1 MELSPEDAL
10 RLNVLLANAEA
21 VRIDE
26 NSMTV
31 FGLAAGNEMKFPLTP
46 TGRTDQYLKLVRS
59 TLSSVVLDSPGGYP
73 IFLRRWTRMGQIDH
87 EQMDRLLKL
96 GEPEAVMAVVCS
108 RNLSDELARR
118 AWWCAPWSEHARR
131 MLESR
136 QVVQGEMGKVLAAH
150 LIEHLPF
157 ETEPRDM
164 LDTVRMVLQP
174 GLIDEEQKQRLWQ
187 SGARNRSYR
196 IGFLRAL
203 PDDLPDPQPARA
215 DLAEHHAVLERLSSD
230 GNPYATQLLRL
241 LDAPGQTFLNVA
253 EDVLLHLADQEVAI
267 ALFNTLGGYFSSLS
281 TTEGLRD
288 IAAIGRQ
295 VERLLQEENQLR
307 LLLKAIP
314 ALTQEIRAMLMLSH
328 VSEYLLNPVFSQTDA
343 VGTVMQERM
352 EPVTIPLQQAICCLR
367 GKEMTKMV
375 KARGRGRRA

>member
-1 MELSPEDAL
+1 M
-10 RLNVLLANAEA
+10 
-21 VRIDE
+21 
-26 NSMTV
+26 
-31 FGLAAGNEMKFPLTP
+31 
-46 TGRTDQYLKLVRS
+46 
-59 TLSSVVLDSPGGYP
+59 
-73 IFLRRWTRMGQIDH
+73 
-87 EQMDRLLKL
+87 
-96 GEPEAVMAVVCS
+96 
-108 RNLSDELARR
+108 
-118 AWWCAPWSEHARR
+118 
-131 MLESR
+131 
-136 QVVQGEMGKVLAAH
+136 
-150 LIEHLPF
+150 
-157 ETEPRDM
+157 
-164 LDTVRMVLQP
+164 
-174 GLIDEEQKQRLWQ
+174 
-187 SGARNRSYR
+187 
-196 IGFLRAL
+196 
-203 PDDLPDPQPARA
+203 
-215 DLAEHHAVLERLSSD
+215 
-230 GNPYATQLLRL
+230 LRL